1 MSNKYNLSPTEKLN
15 YVHKGEIKGQKGRV
29 LKQSLFLVFIIGM
42 MVLILFPYLKN
53 KKKKIEL
60 ENEIAKIREDINQ
73 YEKNNED
80 LREFLS
86 YLESDQAIEEKAR
99 LNLGLQKEGEKVV
112 VIKKIIKDE
121 VIEGE
126 NKELDEEEL
135 TNPQKWIK
143 YFFDN

>member
-29 LKQSLFLVFIIGM
+29 LKQSLFLIFIIGM
-42 MVLILFPYLKN
+42 IILILFPYLKN

-60 ENEIAKIREDINQ
+60 ENEIAKVKEDINQ

-121 VIEGE
+121 SPEVV
-126 NKELDEEEL
+126 NNNSDEKDL
-135 TNPQKWIK
+135 NNPQKWIK

>member
-15 YVHKGEIKGQKGRV
+15 YVHKGESKGQKGRV
-29 LKQSLFLVFIIGM
+29 LKQSLFLIFIIGM
-42 MVLILFPYLKN
+42 IILILFPYLKN
-53 KKKKIEL
+53 KKKEMEL
-60 ENEIAKIREDINQ
+60 ENEIAKVRNDINQ
-73 YEKNNED
+73 YERNNEE
-80 LREFLS
+80 LKEFLS
-86 YLESDQAIEEKAR
+86 YLESDQAVEEKAR

-121 VIEGE
+121 SVERE
-126 NKELDEEEL
+126 DANLDKEEL